1 MPRERTYEESV
12 RTYGVNRA
20 TLAESGL
27 DELDQGAGQAWDG
40 GYEAAE
46 DDELEGISTVL
57 KGHQP
62 GWTMFERLYIYN
74 GSFYVVT

>member
-1 MPRERTYEESV
+1 MPRERNYEESV
-12 RTYGVNRA
+12 RTYGVSR
-20 TLAESGL
+20 TGVAEDEIVQGQSG
-27 DELDQGAGQAWDG
+27 ELWDG
-40 GYEAAE
+40 GNEAAE

>member
-12 RTYGVNRA
+12 RTYGVSRA
-20 TLAESGL
+20 SLAEGP
-27 DELDQGAGQAWDG
+27 DELDQGQTGEFWDG
-40 GYEAAE
+40 GNEAAE